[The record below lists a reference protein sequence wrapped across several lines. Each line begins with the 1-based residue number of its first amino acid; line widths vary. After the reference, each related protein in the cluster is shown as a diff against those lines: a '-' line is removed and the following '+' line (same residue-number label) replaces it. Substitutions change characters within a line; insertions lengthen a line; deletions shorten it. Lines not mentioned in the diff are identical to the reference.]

1 MRSPVCADRGPVR
14 SVLIAALLLLAVTGN
29 ALAQVYKW
37 IDADGRVHYG
47 PQPPPGMKA
56 RSLSLQRSHAA
67 NPDSNVEVP
76 DSEIIYYPVTGKTPL
91 ELHMSMKRNGPF
103 NDIVQERVYA
113 EIHWR
118 ITWKFDYVNEPGRC
132 RLGKLVLSVPT
143 IITMP
148 KWVDA
153 EGAPAETQALWPTVL
168 AKIRQ
173 HEDGHKAIGVEGAN
187 VLARRLKSLPAYA
200 TCQELNRVIQNEGE
214 RIVGEYHLANRA
226 FDRADALKGSP
237 FSQ

>member
-1 MRSPVCADRGPVR
+1 MKSGLVAG
-14 SVLIAALLLLAVTGN
+14 LLALGIAGN
-29 ALAQVYKW
+29 SFAQVYKW
-37 IDADGRVHYG
+37 VDADGRVHYG

-56 RSLSLQRSHAA
+56 RPLSFQQSHAA

-76 DSEIIYYPVTGKTPL
+76 ESEIIYYPVRGRTPL
-91 ELHMSMKRNGPF
+91 ELHMSMKQNGPF
-103 NDIVQERVYA
+103 NDIVQQRVYA

-118 ITWKFDYVNEPGRC
+118 ITWKFDYVSEPGRC
-132 RLGKLVLSVPT
+132 RLNKIALSVPT

-148 KWVDA
+148 KWMDA

-173 HEDGHKAIGVEGAN
+173 HEDGHKAIGIEGAN
-187 VLARRLKSLPAYA
+187 VLARRLRSLPSYA
-200 TCQELNRVIQNEGE
+200 SCHELNRVIQSEGE
-214 RIVGEYHLANRA
+214 RIIGEYSLANRA

-237 FSQ
+237 FQQ

>member
-1 MRSPVCADRGPVR
+1 MKAGLVAG
-14 SVLIAALLLLAVTGN
+14 LLALGMAGN
-29 ALAQVYKW
+29 SLAQVYKW
-37 IDADGRVHYG
+37 VDADGRVHYG
-47 PQPPPGMKA
+47 PQPPPGTKA
-56 RSLSLQRSHAA
+56 RPLSFQQSHAA

-76 DSEIIYYPVTGKTPL
+76 ESEIIYYPVRGRTPL
-91 ELHMSMKRNGPF
+91 ELHMSMKQNGPF
-103 NDIVQERVYA
+103 NDIVQQRVYA

-132 RLGKLVLSVPT
+132 RLNKIALSVPT

-148 KWVDA
+148 KWIDA

-173 HEDGHKAIGVEGAN
+173 HEDGHKAIGIEGAN
-187 VLARRLKSLPAYA
+187 VLARRLRSLPSYA
-200 TCQELNRVIQNEGE
+200 SCQELNRVINSEGE
-214 RIVGEYHLANRA
+214 RIIGEYSLANRA

-237 FSQ
+237 FQQ

>member
-1 MRSPVCADRGPVR
+1 MKAGLVAG
-14 SVLIAALLLLAVTGN
+14 LLALGMAGN
-29 ALAQVYKW
+29 SLAQVYKW
-37 IDADGRVHYG
+37 VDADGRVHYG
-47 PQPPPGMKA
+47 PQPPPGTKA
-56 RSLSLQRSHAA
+56 RPLSFQQSHAA

-76 DSEIIYYPVTGKTPL
+76 ESEIIYYPVRGRTPL
-91 ELHMSMKRNGPF
+91 ELHMSMKQNGPF
-103 NDIVQERVYA
+103 NDIVQQRVYA

-132 RLGKLVLSVPT
+132 RLNKIALSVPT

-148 KWVDA
+148 KWIDA

-173 HEDGHKAIGVEGAN
+173 HEDGHKAIGIEGAN
-187 VLARRLKSLPAYA
+187 VLARRLRSLPSYA
-200 TCQELNRVIQNEGE
+200 NCQELNRVINSEGE
-214 RIVGEYHLANRA
+214 RIIGEYSLANRA

-237 FSQ
+237 FQQ